1 MPEIF
6 SLLFAAGFVIDG
18 LYEEYGDDPEIP
30 VVMIV
35 RARKDTASLP

>member
-1 MPEIF
+1 MQEIL

-18 LYEEYGDDPEIP
+18 LYEEYDDDPEIP

-35 RARKDTASLP
+35 RVRKDAASLP